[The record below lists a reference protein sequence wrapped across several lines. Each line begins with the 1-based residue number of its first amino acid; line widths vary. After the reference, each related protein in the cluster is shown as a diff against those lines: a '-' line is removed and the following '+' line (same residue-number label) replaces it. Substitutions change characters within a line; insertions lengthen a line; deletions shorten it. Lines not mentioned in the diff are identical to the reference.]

1 MPGAFPLLPMTS
13 LPANRA
19 LTPHPEHPAPAV
31 AGIAVAVAAH
41 GSGGLQ
47 LDYHLAG
54 DLAALRLPSPA
65 APVAPDRLWAH
76 TCFEVFLRRGG
87 EAYRE
92 YNFSPSG
99 QWAGYAFAAYR
110 QRLENVTLP
119 APHLEWQ
126 VAEGSLSLRV
136 ALPAEALPAGDGELL
151 LALTTVVEQAD
162 GLLSYWALAH
172 PAGKADFHHRDG
184 FALAV
189 PLALPD
195 L

>member
-1 MPGAFPLLPMTS
+1 MTS

-19 LTPHPEHPAPAV
+19 LTSHPEHPAAAV
-31 AGIAVAVAAH
+31 AGIAVAVAAD
-41 GSGGLQ
+41 GNGGLQ
-47 LDYHLAG
+47 LAYRLEG
-54 DLAALRLPSPA
+54 DLSALRLPTPA
-65 APVAPDRLWAH
+65 TPVAPDRLWAH

-110 QRLENVTLP
+110 QRLENVILP

-126 VAEGSLSLRV
+126 VVEGSLSLRV
-136 ALPAEALPAGDGELL
+136 TLPAEALPSGDGELH

-162 GLLSYWALAH
+162 GPLSYWALAH
-172 PAGKADFHHRDG
+172 PAGKPDFHHRDG
-184 FALAV
+184 FV
-189 PLALPD
+189 LALPD

>member
-1 MPGAFPLLPMTS
+1 MT
-13 LPANRA
+13 A
-19 LTPHPEHPAPAV
+19 TPTRYTLVPHAAHQAPAV
-31 AGIAVAVAAH
+31 ADITVDVAAQ
-41 GSGGLQ
+41 GNGGLQ
-47 LDYHLAG
+47 LAYRLTG
-54 DLAALRLPSPA
+54 DLAALRLPTPA
-65 APVAPDRLWAH
+65 APVEPDRLWAH

-87 EAYRE
+87 EAYQE

-99 QWAGYAFAAYR
+99 QWAGYAFGAYR

-136 ALPAEALPAGDGELL
+136 TLPADALPAGPGDLQ
-151 LALTTVVEQAD
+151 LALTTVVELAE
-162 GLLSYWALAH
+162 GPLSYWALAH
-172 PAGKADFHHRDG
+172 PAGPPDFHHRDG
-184 FALAV
+184 FALAL

>member
-1 MPGAFPLLPMTS
+1 MTS

-31 AGIAVAVAAH
+31 AGISVIVAAH
-41 GSGGLQ
+41 GNGGLQ
-47 LDYHLAG
+47 LTYRLEG
-54 DLAALRLPSPA
+54 DLAVLSLPTPA
-65 APVAPDRLWAH
+65 TPVEPDRLWAH

-99 QWAGYAFAAYR
+99 QWAGYVFGAYR

-126 VAEGSLSLRV
+126 VAEGSLNLSV
-136 ALPAEALPAGDGELL
+136 TLPTEALSAGSGPLH
-151 LALTTVVEQAD
+151 LALTTVVEQAE
-162 GLLSYWALAH
+162 GPLSYWALAH
-172 PAGKADFHHRDG
+172 PAGKPDFHHRDG